1 MRCFVCR
8 APWAQMD
15 TVNGG
20 NLVGRELRAAHAPSP
35 AVADRED
42 EDTELFP
49 LDVLPLCCCH
59 IGAPPLFAPD
69 ENTRSMH
76 WSPMFNQASRQY
88 TDAWQC
94 NRCLKLVHR
103 SELPRLDMYR
113 RPVCNDHGPCA
124 FIIETAMGHGQ
135 TVVVTTACVQKCN
148 TFAVA
153 TPCDSV
159 GYGAPLE
166 LDIVEVADSFDP
178 SSIALPHEVVD
189 VLDSP
194 DVPAGQPD
202 PNSGQAMDDPMEA
215 VRDVDMAPDT
225 DEGIEI
231 LQEIVLSHDEAFS
244 ILSDVVRGW
253 MS

>member
-1 MRCFVCR
+1 M
-8 APWAQMD
+8 
-15 TVNGG
+15 
-20 NLVGRELRAAHAPSP
+20 
-35 AVADRED
+35 
-42 EDTELFP
+42 
-49 LDVLPLCCCH
+49 
-59 IGAPPLFAPD
+59 
-69 ENTRSMH
+69 
-76 WSPMFNQASRQY
+76 
-88 TDAWQC
+88 
-94 NRCLKLVHR
+94 
-103 SELPRLDMYR
+103 
-113 RPVCNDHGPCA
+113 
-124 FIIETAMGHGQ
+124 
-135 TVVVTTACVQKCN
+135 VTTACVQKCN

-215 VRDVDMAPDT
+215 VRDVDMAPDHRDDRGSPNT

-231 LQEIVLSHDEAFS
+231 LQAIVLSHDEAFS

-253 MS
+253 VS